1 MSERYGADQSV
12 EIAVSVIIVNWN
24 TKDILQNCLDSI
36 YQTIDKLSC
45 EIIVVDNASS
55 DGSQELLQERYPQ
68 VIKIYNQVNRGFG
81 AANNQAL
88 AIMKAKYALLLNT
101 DAILT
106 PGAINKLY
114 SFANTNP
121 QAAIVCG
128 QLLNADGS
136 KQNSVAAFP
145 SLPSL
150 LINTSL
156 LEYIFPKWFPSKRYE
171 HKKPIEVDSAIGAC
185 MMINKK
191 ALDEVGFFDER
202 YFFFFEETDL
212 AYAFYRNGWSVYHVP
227 GALVYHLQGQSIG
240 HNVGSR
246 IEFYRSRYQF
256 LRKWHNRPYYYLAR
270 GIIFLRL
277 LVNGIFS
284 FANIDIQRRCKY
296 FFGLSI
302 CGNARFVRKMFNNN
316 SDSACIGNDYRARR
330 KRMRRDRLNDNNTC
344 CRNNNWTSGSQR
356 VGS

>member
-1 MSERYGADQSV
+1 MKDRYGEDQSV
-12 EIAVSVIIVNWN
+12 GTAVSVIIVNWN

-36 YQTIDKLSC
+36 YQTIDNLSC

-55 DGSQELLQERYPQ
+55 DDSTEMLQERYPQ
-68 VIKIYNQVNRGFG
+68 VIKIYNKVNRGFG
-81 AANNQAL
+81 AANNQAFTV
-88 AIMKAKYALLLNT
+88 MKGKYALLLNT

-114 SFANTNP
+114 SFAKTHP

-145 SLPSL
+145 SLSSL

-156 LEYIFPKWFPSKRYE
+156 LEYIFPRWFPSKRYE
-171 HKKPIEVDSAIGAC
+171 HKKPIEVPSAVGAC

-191 ALDEVGFFDER
+191 ALDEVGYFDER

-212 AYAFYRNGWSVYHVP
+212 AYAFHSKGWSVYHVP
-227 GALVYHLQGQSIG
+227 DAFIYHLQGQSIG

-246 IEFYRSRYQF
+246 LEFYRSRYQF
-256 LRKWHNRPYYYLAR
+256 LSKWHNRPYYYLAK
-270 GIIFLRL
+270 GVIFLRL

-284 FANIDIQRRCKY
+284 FMSVALTL
-296 FFGLSI
+296 GLSKK
-302 CGNARFVRKMFNNN
+302 VRDKLAIYSELIYWHFQ
-316 SDSACIGNDYRARR
+316 
-330 KRMRRDRLNDNNTC
+330 K
-344 CRNNNWTSGSQR
+344 
-356 VGS
+356 